1 MLIRQSQGDYN
12 IIDNVI
18 YYIIVP
24 LAEPR
29 QRRLLARFAGQ
40 ENGPRRTSADTVGQ
54 SCCSL
59 LRCLV
64 SCFFDYL
71 KPALEFQH
79 SRRSRSVILLCD
91 CWFSVLLTPHVR
103 ILSFE
108 SARWSSTKCTCCSD
122 SWSAAWWFLQ
132 ERPPSGRYKHARHSK
147 PYIKLDTLG
156 RNFLLL
162 QFWHDKR
169 THRIFWEEEIRRSY
183 SRTRPCGKTTTRP
196 SWWITRPHKLSLKHL
211 PSWLF
216 FLGHR
221 RKIKALRRSPCK
233 L

>member
-1 MLIRQSQGDYN
+1 MSPVRGFGLSGGHVVQPCVTPPAPSCKPVTNPHVFAFILPYVPPLYNHHAINIMMLIRQSQGDYN

-91 CWFSVLLTPHVR
+91 C
-103 ILSFE
+103 
-108 SARWSSTKCTCCSD
+108 
-122 SWSAAWWFLQ
+122 
-132 ERPPSGRYKHARHSK
+132 
-147 PYIKLDTLG
+147 
-156 RNFLLL
+156 
-162 QFWHDKR
+162 
-169 THRIFWEEEIRRSY
+169 
-183 SRTRPCGKTTTRP
+183 
-196 SWWITRPHKLSLKHL
+196 
-211 PSWLF
+211 
-216 FLGHR
+216 
-221 RKIKALRRSPCK
+221 
-233 L
+233 